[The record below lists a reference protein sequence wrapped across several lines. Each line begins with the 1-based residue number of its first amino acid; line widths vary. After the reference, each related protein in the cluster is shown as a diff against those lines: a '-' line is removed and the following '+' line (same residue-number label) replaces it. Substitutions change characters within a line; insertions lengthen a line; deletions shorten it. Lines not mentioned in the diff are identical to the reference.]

1 MGLTDKEKEIIER
14 VQNLLALSKSSN
26 EHKAALALARAETL
40 LEKYRL
46 DITEV
51 EMMGGSKEGIIE
63 DDDPLFDSENLEPW
77 ESQLAHGVAWIY
89 GCTTIR
95 LSNKIIRI
103 IGRPSDIMFVR
114 YLVTYITLE
123 LFRFSVTLYKKRK
136 DYKSAYF
143 LGAVSVILKRLKEAQ
158 KETQATYANPF
169 AVATVNNRYNESQ
182 KKLDELYPDAVVAKH
197 KSKKPIN
204 REAYWLGQEAGH
216 KIKLSQ
222 EKKLAGAKQTIG
234 ES

>member
-1 MGLTDKEKEIIER
+1 MENLSDKQKEVIEQ
-14 VQNLLALSKSSN
+14 VQKLLALSKSSN
-26 EHKAALALARAETL
+26 EHEAALALARAEFL

-46 DITEV
+46 DMTQIEL
-51 EMMGGSKEGIIE
+51 MGGGKEAIIE
-63 DDDPLFDSENLEPW
+63 DNDPLFDSEHLEPW

-123 LFRFSVTLYKKRK
+123 LFRFSAALYKKRK
-136 DYKSAYF
+136 DYKNAYF
-143 LGAVSVILKRLKEAQ
+143 LGAVAIIIKRLKEAQ
-158 KETQATYANPF
+158 KETQAQYENPF
-169 AVATVNNRYNESQ
+169 AVATVNNRYEESQ
-182 KKLDELYPDAVVAKH
+182 KKLDELHPDAVVAKH
-197 KSKKPIN
+197 ESRKPIN
-204 REAYWLGQEAGH
+204 QEAYWLGQEAGR

-222 EKKLAGAKQTIG
+222 DRKLAGAKPTLT
-234 ES
+234 